1 MMSPILPLP
10 PPSHC
15 LIAKLPLISV
25 CLSACGGD
33 AQLGEYKAT
42 LNQREGKKDRATSW
56 NQFCNFRIVFHQW
69 SRALKEK
76 HRYLHLCANTVNPS
90 CLTPSTKISGLLTP
104 VNFCL
109 NLKLYIYLRGFYK
122 YVILATA
129 KTKLI
134 QDPWKERRKSLLKTP
149 ALKLQH

>member
-1 MMSPILPLP
+1 MFPILPLP
-10 PPSHC
+10 PPPPSPRC

-33 AQLGEYKAT
+33 AQLGEYKAI
-42 LNQREGKKDRATSW
+42 LNQREEKKDRGTSQH
-56 NQFCNFRIVFHQW
+56 QFYDLNKVPRVGVVFRLQ
-69 SRALKEK
+69 SRALSK
-76 HRYLHLCANTVNPS
+76 
-90 CLTPSTKISGLLTP
+90 KISNSITKNPFCLIPRLLTP

-129 KTKLI
+129 KTKQI
-134 QDPWKERRKSLLKTP
+134 QDPLKRTT
-149 ALKLQH
+149 